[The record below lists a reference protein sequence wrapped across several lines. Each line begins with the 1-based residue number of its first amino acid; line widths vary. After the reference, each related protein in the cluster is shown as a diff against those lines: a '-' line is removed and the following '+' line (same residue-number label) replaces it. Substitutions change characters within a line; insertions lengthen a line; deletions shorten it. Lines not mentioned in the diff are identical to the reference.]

1 MLHHHVLEAPLVPS
15 PYLLRFLNEQDE
27 EMKCSGLLFI
37 LAFHIFLE
45 PSPRD
50 LFYLLRGFPH
60 FKELK
65 LIFRGFSSLPWATI
79 GAFFFTMGYN
89 RGFHF

>member
-15 PYLLRFLNEQDE
+15 PYLLRFLNEQDDQ
-27 EMKCSGLLFI
+27 MRCIDLLFI
-37 LAFHIFLE
+37 LSCHTFLE
-45 PSPRD
+45 PSPRG
-50 LFYLLRGFPH
+50 FPYLLSGFPH
-60 FKELK
+60 FKEMK
-65 LIFRGFSSLPWATI
+65 LLFKGFSSLPWATI